1 MLGIRHQLLRRF
13 GNINCVLL
21 GTHPSYGMD
30 ELSDKSIQLSDK
42 SKQSLIDRVF
52 HVCTLLLGSRLAGP
66 ILGSH

>member
-52 HVCTLLLGSRLAGP
+52 SRLHASSREQARGAD
-66 ILGSH
+66 SW